1 MNAKLNPINSVK
13 VTLGVS
19 AIVLVIVTTGFHKN
33 EPSAT
38 YTPPIYTA
46 KQSPDVVAVQTAV
59 ITSKSTGK
67 ATVKLDD
74 FVLQVSF
81 DYEAHP
87 DNYGVQGSEFTA
99 VDITQLSV
107 DDIHDINGNAY
118 RDFTNF
124 NDIVQIKELVRG
136 HLERNQMVEVA

>member
-19 AIVLVIVTTGFHKN
+19 AIVLGVVTTGFYKN
-33 EPSAT
+33 ESSAT

-87 DNYGVQGSEFTA
+87 DNYGVPGSEFTA